1 MPCVEKFIN
10 DNGKFNAMTKKM
22 ELINPDRMQ
31 AIGITEPLWKGLVA
45 INILYKQGFK
55 INNVEIINKE
65 KILKIPDTNNALG
78 SLFRSQIADALGEEV
93 YKDLRSI
100 HDGDLLKIAS

>member
-31 AIGITEPLWKGLVA
+31 AIGITEPYGKAWWQSTYF
-45 INILYKQGFK
+45 INRA
-55 INNVEIINKE
+55 
-65 KILKIPDTNNALG
+65 LKLIT
-78 SLFRSQIADALGEEV
+78 
-93 YKDLRSI
+93 
-100 HDGDLLKIAS
+100 